1 VCKQSDRQTFVK
13 KNLSLTIMSQGCW
26 NLVSQTLAQMHHRGI
41 TKIKDSCEGETKIAP
56 PRPEGKKS
64 KKKDEDNRITLFYE
78 RRRFVISFKD
88 F

>member
-1 VCKQSDRQTFVK
+1 VK

-56 PRPEGKKS
+56 PRPEGKN
-64 KKKDEDNRITLFYE
+64 EDNRITLFYE